1 MKLSWLAGLVGL
13 GEDAQDEKVATAL
26 ESRVTLAKGLESEV
40 VALKASLEQAST
52 QAKALEARATQAE
65 SARDAALL
73 ALESIPPAPAAPEPA
88 PAATA
93 KYKPGDKVMYREKEM
108 PIMAAMG
115 PEMVYEFEG
124 GECGP
129 ESRCQ
134 PMNSP
139 VAVAFKSHLE
149 LLSTVAKQAAGHT
162 ITPEGFRSMAMAMAN
177 NEQTAAEAVAKI
189 YASVPS
195 NAQRQAVARGV
206 LEALAPAVTAK
217 PVAGTSD
224 RQAKIRNRVYG
235 GN

>member
-1 MKLSWLAGLVGL
+1 MARLSLTYLAGIFAL
-13 GEDAQDEKVATAL
+13 GAGATEDEVADTL
-26 ESRVTLAKGLESEV
+26 EAE
-40 VALKASLEQAST
+40 LKAGKEARSHG
-52 QAKALEARATQAE
+52 AKLEADILALSASVQQAE

-108 PIMAAMG
+108 PVIAAMG

-134 PMNSP
+134 SMSSP
-139 VAVAFKSHLE
+139 VAVAFAGNHRVL
-149 LLSTVAKQAAGHT
+149 TAYAARVAGHT
-162 ITPEGFRSMAMAMAN
+162 MSAEQLRSLAMATAN
-177 NEQTAAEAVAKI
+177 GTEALADVLAKI
-189 YASVPS
+189 DASVPS

-206 LEALAPAVTAK
+206 LEALAPAATAK

-235 GN
+235 GK

>member
-1 MKLSWLAGLVGL
+1 MARLSLTYLAGIFAL
-13 GEDAQDEKVATAL
+13 GAGATEDEVADTL
-26 ESRVTLAKGLESEV
+26 EAE
-40 VALKASLEQAST
+40 LKAG
-52 QAKALEARATQAE
+52 KDARAHAAKLDADILALSAKVQQAE

-73 ALESIPPAPAAPEPA
+73 ALENLPPAPAAPEPA

-134 PMNSP
+134 PMSSP

-149 LLSTVAKQAAGHT
+149 LLSTVAQQTAGHT
-162 ITPEGFRSMAMAMAN
+162 VTPEGFRSMAMAMAN

-206 LEALAPAVTAK
+206 LEALVPAAGAK
-217 PVAGTSD
+217 PTAGTSD